1 MKEKN
6 SRSCI
11 HSVWEAGKAT
21 EIYDIVPLFNIS
33 DHVIGSIYKKIYL
46 DANLFIFSALENQL
60 GGVEFSI
67 GNCMGDD
74 KSALILYLCNPKDQK
89 TKQMA

>member
-33 DHVIGSIYKKIYL
+33 DHVIGSI
-46 DANLFIFSALENQL
+46 
-60 GGVEFSI
+60 
-67 GNCMGDD
+67 
-74 KSALILYLCNPKDQK
+74 
-89 TKQMA
+89 

>member
-1 MKEKN
+1 MLQAVY
-6 SRSCI
+6 I
-11 HSVWEAGKAT
+11 
-21 EIYDIVPLFNIS
+21 
-33 DHVIGSIYKKIYL
+33 KKIYL

>member
-33 DHVIGSIYKKIYL
+33 DHVIGSIYIK
-46 DANLFIFSALENQL
+46 NIFRCKPLHFQ
-60 GGVEFSI
+60 
-67 GNCMGDD
+67 CTC
-74 KSALILYLCNPKDQK
+74 KSAWWC
-89 TKQMA
+89 

>member
-67 GNCMGDD
+67 GNLHG
-74 KSALILYLCNPKDQK
+74 
-89 TKQMA
+89 

>member
-33 DHVIGSIYKKIYL
+33 DHVIGSIYKTNYI
-46 DANLFIFSALENQL
+46 
-60 GGVEFSI
+60 
-67 GNCMGDD
+67 
-74 KSALILYLCNPKDQK
+74 
-89 TKQMA
+89 